1 MTKAL
6 QHQKQ
11 FNRKQFK
18 DHSVNDYKVRYVPDP
33 MCDKTNL
40 LYTYYEKNTQRENKI
55 FTVQEMIIK
64 TQKSSDESWVSN
76 GYPRKTQSLCQCFL
90 EHTFKKQLTSKFL
103 MVRKALEK

>member
-11 FNRKQFK
+11 LNRKRFK
-18 DHSVNDYKVRYVPDP
+18 DHSVNDYKVRYVTDP
-33 MCDKTNL
+33 MLDKTNL
-40 LYTYYEKNTQRENKI
+40 LYINSEKNTQRENKI

-76 GYPRKTQSLCQCFL
+76 VYTRKTQSLC
-90 EHTFKKQLTSKFL
+90 
-103 MVRKALEK
+103 